1 MPRQNFLSRE
11 SFVTATEQ
19 QAKDSLLSI
28 PAFVSNI
35 TLIGENKMIQ
45 SFKFCYSMPVKNIQ
59 YHVDVSM
66 LPLNEQYM
74 RISLHGRHAGGQA
87 FSHDADMAIALHDFE
102 AALQAALKGDTALY
116 KPYQPKVRN
125 RRKVVQFVA
134 AFVTSITMIVLNRK
148 LS

>member
-1 MPRQNFLSRE
+1 MPRQNFLTRE
-11 SFVTATEQ
+11 SFVTATEK

-45 SFKFCYSMPVKNIQ
+45 SFKFCYSQPVKNTQ

-66 LPLNEQYM
+66 LPLNEQYI
-74 RISLHGRHAGGQA
+74 RISLHGRHIGGQA
-87 FSHDADMAIALHDFE
+87 FNHDADMAIALHDFE
-102 AALQAALKGDTALY
+102 AALQAALKGDTSLY

-125 RRKVVQFVA
+125 RKKIIQFAA
-134 AFVTSITMIVLNRK
+134 AFVTSLTMTILKRK